1 MSRTVRAQST
11 VKFLWTGEK
20 YLTVGLG
27 ARAVSTTPYKADY
40 GYIYGYVCRVVV
52 WSGSEQLGIYE
63 DSSGTSTGIDLTE
76 DSWYTLEFT
85 AEGTDFTCTLYDE
98 DDTTVGSVT
107 ISDDT
112 YTSGYN
118 GLVPYAIYT
127 ETAAWYVSE
136 YTVSVIPGAPTPAPT
151 VESTEYTF
159 CSEPSGL
166 TQNDTYSEYTDI
178 DYTYGTSGA
187 SSDDDS
193 DCLLM
198 IGSSSSYASGF
209 MYGED
214 SVNYEDTTVSALPAL

>member
-1 MSRTVRAQST
+1 MTKEGMREST
-11 VKFLWTGEK
+11 
-20 YLTVGLG
+20 
-27 ARAVSTTPYKADY
+27 SM
-40 GYIYGYVCRVVV
+40 CRVVV

-112 YTSGYN
+112 YTSGYS
-118 GLVPYAIYT
+118 GLVPFSDYV
-127 ETAAWYVSE
+127 ETAGWYVSE
-136 YTVSVIPGAPTPAPT
+136 YTVLVIPGAPTPAPT
-151 VESTEYTF
+151 LETTEYTF

-166 TQNDTYSEYTDI
+166 TQDDTYSEYTNI
-178 DYTYGTSGA
+178 DYTYGMSCS

-198 IGSSSSYASGF
+198 IGASGTDASGF
-209 MYGED
+209 IYDED
-214 SVNYEDTTVSALPAL
+214 SANYEDTTVSALPAL